1 MQVVP
6 QWYIDA
12 MKADSR
18 NINCKIAISVDHKAA
33 TTPLHLDK
41 EDIFDLECIQE
52 LQDAGVPCAYLGQN
66 ILTIKVYNK
75 DGMFTKNKS
84 SYEKY
89 FKKGNYVRCDCTV
102 SIPGQSMD
110 FGPRLFTGYFDSLE
124 VAEDTQSATITC
136 YDSLHYIKSKKSP
149 WFRPTGY
156 YAEQRMSLKDMIDY
170 YMKLCG
176 FQPTSLEH
184 GIHEDV
190 VYMIDDGLTYEPD
203 FLYVEGKTIGDVL
216 TSFAKI
222 GLCAIYCNAHGV
234 LCFKLLPKTRNEV
247 YKFDDETQVYSSSV
261 SSLGYEEYTEV
272 SVAVHDAIGT
282 SKAYNIV
289 HEAYRSEQKAMTVGT
304 IDENNIELSSSRMP
318 VAVRFLT
325 DERQAEIAD
334 KNVGFCQLIRSYDY
348 GYNIMSLCID
358 SKKALA
364 ADICI
369 YSYEIWEQTTS
380 QEVNVSPDYIDNSF
394 FLTEKTLEI
403 DEALITD
410 KDYAK
415 DISETFAKMLPAISQ
430 SLTAEVRGEPAIE
443 LLDLVSVYNE
453 VAAQVN
459 VQVLPTRLQYTY
471 NGSLTCNIDAIYYSA
486 VSMIIYAFLAPG
498 MYIPFDMRAIYIAAK
513 CSPEDAGIVNGA
525 GAYALGDIITLTCE
539 PFEGYKV
546 AYWVDARGNRVSNS
560 ATAVITVERYEQYT
574 AILSELEVST
584 SLTLDVP
591 ADALRVE
598 IPVMS
603 LQEVNGTVDWG
614 DGTTEEYEANYPYEH
629 TYATEGTYRITLQA
643 PIVNMPDEIFRNN
656 AMINSFIAGSKI
668 AYLPAGM
675 FANSS
680 LKNIN
685 LLHAKNIVA
694 VGEMQNNSWA
704 STTGTGVWLGL
715 PNQACDHS
723 FNTTYSTDINSYSA
737 GLGMVEPWTKN
748 NVSVH
753 SHYDG
758 YPITYISTYNLST
771 FNGVYRLKDLSI
783 NAPLNTVRIT
793 SDFDNMQ
800 VGNRANF
807 MLSNVSLNTYL
818 QCVDID
824 WAESLT
830 NISAPDT
837 TYGTTVKLHSYVNN
851 LATVHLGD
859 QSTVLFNSAITHDLS
874 IYFNANTAH
883 VVVPSGIP
891 NPTLIHVKPNTVI
904 TIRPNDVSNVFGIIR
919 DL

>member
-1 MQVVP
+1 
-6 QWYIDA
+6 
-12 MKADSR
+12 
-18 NINCKIAISVDHKAA
+18 
-33 TTPLHLDK
+33 
-41 EDIFDLECIQE
+41 
-52 LQDAGVPCAYLGQN
+52 
-66 ILTIKVYNK
+66 
-75 DGMFTKNKS
+75 
-84 SYEKY
+84 
-89 FKKGNYVRCDCTV
+89 
-102 SIPGQSMD
+102 
-110 FGPRLFTGYFDSLE
+110 
-124 VAEDTQSATITC
+124 
-136 YDSLHYIKSKKSP
+136 
-149 WFRPTGY
+149 
-156 YAEQRMSLKDMIDY
+156 
-170 YMKLCG
+170 
-176 FQPTSLEH
+176 
-184 GIHEDV
+184 
-190 VYMIDDGLTYEPD
+190 
-203 FLYVEGKTIGDVL
+203 
-216 TSFAKI
+216 
-222 GLCAIYCNAHGV
+222 
-234 LCFKLLPKTRNEV
+234 
-247 YKFDDETQVYSSSV
+247 
-261 SSLGYEEYTEV
+261 
-272 SVAVHDAIGT
+272 
-282 SKAYNIV
+282 
-289 HEAYRSEQKAMTVGT
+289 
-304 IDENNIELSSSRMP
+304 
-318 VAVRFLT
+318 
-325 DERQAEIAD
+325 
-334 KNVGFCQLIRSYDY
+334 
-348 GYNIMSLCID
+348 MSLCID

-380 QEVNVSPDYIDNSF
+380 QEVNVSPDYIENSF

-471 NGSLTCNIDAIYYSA
+471 NGSLTCNIDAICYSA

-591 ADALRVE
+591 ADTLRVE

-694 VGEMQNNSWA
+694 VGEMQSNSWA

-723 FNTTYSTDINSYSA
+723 FNTTYSTNINSYSA

-830 NISAPDT
+830 NISTPDT

-859 QSTVLFNSAITHDLS
+859 QATVLFNSAITHNLS